1 MSVSAVNDQ
10 FVAQDLQ
17 NNEFDYRP
25 MPVIVPVSVALG
37 VLSASALLG
46 VVGILIGLIGVGV
59 GISAVFTIRRGE
71 GMYSGSWAAWVGML
85 LSLTFAIVGISSQVY
100 AFQTEV
106 PDGYRRISFS
116 QDISAKGF
124 SVVEGQSGLH
134 PEVADLVGKK
144 IFLKG
149 YMYPQRQT
157 EDLTEF
163 LLLKDTGECCFGGQ
177 PSPTDM
183 ILIQMKKG
191 TADYSQGR
199 MAVAGTLALTRDT
212 TPEGLE
218 PVYALEAIHCERSR
232 SAF

>member
-25 MPVIVPVSVALG
+25 MPVIAPVSVALG
-37 VLSASALLG
+37 VLSASSLLG
-46 VVGILIGLIGVGV
+46 IVGILIGLIGLGV
-59 GISAVFTIRRGE
+59 GIAAVSTIRRGD
-71 GMYSGSWAAWVGML
+71 GMYSGSWAAWLGL
-85 LSLTFAIVGISSQVY
+85 TLSAGFALAGISSQVY

-124 SVVEGQSGLH
+124 QVAEGKTGLH
-134 PEVADLVGKK
+134 PDVSELLDQK

-157 EDLTEF
+157 EDLVEF

-177 PSPTDM
+177 PNPTDM
-183 ILIQMKKG
+183 ILVQMAKG
-191 TADYSQGR
+191 TADYSAGR
-199 MAVAGTLALTRDT
+199 MAVAGTLKLTRDT

-218 PVYALEAIHCERSR
+218 PVYALEAVHCERSR